1 MPLYEYIC
9 LQCQHRF
16 EVLVK
21 MNQTEIVC
29 PRCQSHQVKK
39 LISSF
44 GIGGPGRQS
53 KGGPSG
59 SNSCSNCSSSSC
71 STCRQ

>member
-9 LQCQHRF
+9 LKCQQRF
-16 EVLVK
+16 EALVK
-21 MNQTEIVC
+21 TNQAEVVC

-44 GIGGPGRQS
+44 GIGGSGRRG
-53 KGGPSG
+53 KGG
-59 SNSCSNCSSSSC
+59 SSSC
-71 STCRQ
+71 SSCK

>member
-16 EVLVK
+16 EALVK
-21 MNQTEIVC
+21 MNQAEVVC
-29 PRCQSHQVKK
+29 PRCQSQQVKK

-44 GIGGPGRQS
+44 GIGGPGRRG
-53 KGGPSG
+53 KGGS
-59 SNSCSNCSSSSC
+59 SSCSSCSSSSC

>member
-16 EVLVK
+16 EALVK
-21 MNQTEIVC
+21 MNQSEVTC

-39 LISSF
+39 LVSSF
-44 GIGGPGRQS
+44 GIGENSSRI
-53 KGGPSG
+53 KGSSG
-59 SNSCSNCSSSSC
+59 SCSNCSSSSC
-71 STCRQ
+71 STCHH